1 MNDQRLQNCFK
12 PRFTAIFFNWARIPN
27 LSVIFLLRGQA
38 WYAPPDTC
46 PKCEFGAIRPY
57 TPSVDANELLRSGV
71 SSLHISHASLLNDVA
86 NLERELRDIEPLF
99 MQIRD
104 RRSKLLKDL
113 SSCKAFLMPVH
124 TLPPE
129 TLLHIFKLASSN
141 NDPLEAPWILGHVC
155 SFWRSLSRSC
165 PSLWT
170 RIRFSDEYCSSS
182 AFQEKYISL
191 SQDLPVHLS
200 IDGEPHDKRVRAL
213 LKGLMMR
220 SERWSTLE
228 IDLDGEHIFE
238 LLNLASSPAVQLT
251 KFHISPCF
259 DSRLPKFRRDV
270 LSNLFSS
277 SPIQYAYLAKILYSH
292 MPINLT
298 ELRKF
303 HICSFSPAELYS
315 MLQHAQHL
323 TELTVTGQGL
333 RRLTLPTSYSN
344 ISHTAVRKLSFFIS
358 GQIQESIENIAFPFG
373 HVTLPALRQF
383 QILLDLRHY
392 QGDYIRGYHNLIR
405 SLLEEIGTLDHS
417 GMVYFLHRS
426 QCNLTTITLE
436 VPMAVE
442 TFLLPILTRSPALQ
456 KLHVFVNASVARDV
470 FEVLVSERGFIPRLK
485 ELSIKEAPFPQ
496 DKSSLFEELDAF
508 HRMILSRSGSD
519 KRLETLRLSLNT
531 FWIER
536 EIPVPVAQDSPF
548 RDLFRIKD
556 QGVDVRFLLEG
567 QDCLVDGDARATFF
581 GSS

>member
-1 MNDQRLQNCFK
+1 M
-12 PRFTAIFFNWARIPN
+12 
-27 LSVIFLLRGQA
+27 
-38 WYAPPDTC
+38 DTC

-71 SSLHISHASLLNDVA
+71 SSLHIYHASLLNDVA

-113 SSCKAFLMPVH
+113 SSCKAFLAPVH

-129 TLLHIFKLASSN
+129 TLLHIFKLASSD

-170 RIRFSDEYCSSS
+170 RIYIAADYPSPEFLKE
-182 AFQEKYISL
+182 YISL
-191 SQDLPVHLS
+191 SRDLP
-200 IDGEPHDKRVRAL
+200 IDLIVYERPYDEDVMAIL
-213 LKGLMMR
+213 EGLMMH

-228 IDLDGEHIFE
+228 IDLDGKHIFE

-251 KFHISPCF
+251 KFHISPRF

-270 LSNLFSS
+270 LSNLFSA
-277 SPIQYAYLAKILYSH
+277 SPIQYAYLAKILYSR

-303 HICSFSPAELYS
+303 HICSFSPAEIYS
-315 MLQHAQHL
+315 MLQHTQHL

-333 RRLTLPTSYSN
+333 RRLTLPTSYSD

-383 QILLDLRHY
+383 QILLDLR
-392 QGDYIRGYHNLIR
+392 DYREDYTRGYHNLIR

-417 GMVYFLHRS
+417 GMVDFLHRS

-442 TFLLPILTRSPALQ
+442 TFLLPILTQSPALQ
-456 KLHVFVNASVARDV
+456 KLHVFVNTSVARDV
-470 FEVLVSERGFIPRLK
+470 FEVLVSERGLVPRLK

-519 KRLETLRLSLNT
+519 KHLKTLHLSLNT

-556 QGVDVRFLLEG
+556 QGVDVKFLLEG